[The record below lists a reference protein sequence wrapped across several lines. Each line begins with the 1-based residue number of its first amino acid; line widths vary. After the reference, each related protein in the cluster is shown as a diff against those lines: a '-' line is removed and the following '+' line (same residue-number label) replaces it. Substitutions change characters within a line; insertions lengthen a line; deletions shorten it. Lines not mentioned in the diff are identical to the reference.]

1 MTTKATPSARQEPA
15 PRRLPTRRERSE
27 AGRALRDVVPLTA
40 HTDVGGDGSRDPM
53 VCLRAQDADR
63 LAELVP
69 IRWGRM
75 SVNPFTFYRG
85 AAALMANDLALAAH
99 TGLNVQLCGD
109 AHVSNFGVFAA
120 PDRRLVF
127 DLNDFDETTPGPFEW
142 DVKRLAASVVV
153 AGRNAGFDKKQ
164 CAAAAHASVS
174 SYRTTLAG
182 AAELDPLDVWYSR
195 VEVDQLGQAN
205 ATGGGV
211 KGAAKQLNSVKAAA
225 GRKNRLGALAKLTED
240 VDGRRRIRNRP
251 PLIRRFEPAELD
263 DEMDR
268 VRAFFARY
276 LESLAHDRRHLL
288 SSYTVT
294 DLAVKV
300 VGVGSVGTR
309 CLVAMLESGDGEPI
323 FLQLKEAGPSA
334 LEPIAVD
341 RAPGHHGRRVVEG
354 QQILQSSPD
363 VFLGWS
369 HFETAS
375 GTTRDFYVRQLWD
388 GKASAVVEDMA
399 PKVLTRYATLCG
411 ALLARAHARSGD
423 ANAISGYLGN
433 DDTFDRAVTTFA
445 VDYARRNKNDHASV
459 LAAITSGD
467 LPVIADI

>member
-1 MTTKATPSARQEPA
+1 MSDGTNETVAA

-27 AGRALRDVVPLTA
+27 AGRAARDVVPLEA
-40 HTDVGGDGSRDPM
+40 HSDAGGDGSRDPLD
-53 VCLRAQDADR
+53 CLRAQDADR
-63 LAELVP
+63 VAELVP

-75 SVNPFTFYRG
+75 SVTPFTFYRG

-99 TGLNVQLCGD
+99 TDLNVQLCGD

-127 DLNDFDETTPGPFEW
+127 DLNDFDETAPGPFEW
-142 DVKRLAASVVV
+142 DVKRLAASAVV
-153 AGRNAGFDKKQ
+153 AGRNAGFDKKESAT
-164 CAAAAHASVS
+164 AAAAAVR
-174 SYRTTLAG
+174 SYRTTLASI
-182 AAELDPLDVWYSR
+182 AALDPLDVWYSR
-195 VEVDQLGQAN
+195 VEVDQLGQPGSD
-205 ATGGGV
+205 GGQKSTV
-211 KGAAKQLNSVKAAA
+211 KQLSSVKAAA
-225 GRKNRLGALAKLTED
+225 GRKNRLGALAKLTEE

-251 PLIRRFEPAELD
+251 PLIRRLEPSDLGV
-263 DEMDR
+263 EMDR
-268 VRAFFARY
+268 VREFFARY

-288 SSYTVT
+288 ASYTVT
-294 DLAVKV
+294 DLALKV

-309 CLVAMLESGDGEPI
+309 CLVALLESGDGEAI

-334 LEPIAVD
+334 LEQIAVE

-354 QQILQSSPD
+354 QQLLQASPD

-369 HFETAS
+369 HYETPY
-375 GTTRDFYVRQLWD
+375 GIKDFYVRQLWD
-388 GKASAVVEDMA
+388 GKASVVVEDMA
-399 PKVLTRYATLCG
+399 PKMLTRYATLCG

-423 ANAISGYLGN
+423 AAAISGYLGD

-445 VDYARRNKNDHASV
+445 VDYARRNKNDHATV
-459 LAAITSGD
+459 LAAIASGD